1 MRISTAALSILAL
14 TAMGHTAL
22 SAQEARS
29 SSKSSSD
36 VAVRDERFRWSFGIE
51 GGALF
56 FTTQKQTLTGIPAA
70 GAHINIV
77 SRRGGLQ
84 LGVDQGFGSDE
95 PSAFIDPESGNVQRQ
110 VSFDRLR
117 RYSAN
122 LTAYPIRG
130 SLAPYIGAGVGLLQ
144 VLNPQ
149 VQGAF
154 TSPENAALSEQ
165 AARDRSATGFVSL
178 IAGVQFRVGRMSAFG
193 QYAINTGPGEDN
205 LIRGTGHSL
214 MGGLRFSLGSARE
227 NIKGGGY

>member
-14 TAMGHTAL
+14 TVMGHTAL
-22 SAQEARS
+22 RAQEARS
-29 SSKSSSD
+29 SKSS
-36 VAVRDERFRWSFGIE
+36 AEPAALRDERFRWSFGVE

-110 VSFDRLR
+110 VTFDRMR

-122 LTAYPIRG
+122 LTVYPTRG
-130 SLAPYIGAGVGLLQ
+130 HLEPYLGAGVGLLQ

-154 TSPENAALSEQ
+154 TSAENAQLSEQ
-165 AARDRSATGFVSL
+165 AARDRSATGFVAL
-178 IAGVQFRVGRMSAFG
+178 IAGIQFRVGRLAAFG

-205 LIRGTGHSL
+205 LIRGTGHAL